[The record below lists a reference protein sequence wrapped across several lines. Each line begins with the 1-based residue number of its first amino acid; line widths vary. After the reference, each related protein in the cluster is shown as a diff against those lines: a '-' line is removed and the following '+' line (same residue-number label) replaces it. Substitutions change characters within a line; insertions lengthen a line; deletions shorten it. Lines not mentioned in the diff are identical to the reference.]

1 MIPMKN
7 KVLVQLIVPDMEESY
22 DIYIPINRKV
32 GNIIGLLSKAISE
45 LTNGVYPISKKTSLY
60 NAETGERYPIDNIIL
75 DTNIRNGTKLILF

>member
-32 GNIIGLLSKAISE
+32 GNVIGLLSKAVSE
-45 LTNGVYPISKKTSLY
+45 LTNGVYPVSKKTTLY
-60 NAETGERYPIDNIIL
+60 NAETGEGYLIDSVIL
-75 DTNIRNGTKLILF
+75 ETNIRNGTKLILF